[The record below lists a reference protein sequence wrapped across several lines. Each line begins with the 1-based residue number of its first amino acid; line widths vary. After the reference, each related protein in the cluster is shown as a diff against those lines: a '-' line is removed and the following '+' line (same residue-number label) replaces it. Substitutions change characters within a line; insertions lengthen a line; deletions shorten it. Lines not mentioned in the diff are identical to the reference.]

1 MDNYEEKFNILI
13 EPYYGNK
20 RDFMKDN
27 ELLQS
32 NILPHKYNVPERVD
46 MTMYN
51 TYSIDPDG
59 CEDADDAFSIFE
71 EHDKMFLAIHIAD
84 PTEYIN
90 IESSLW
96 KDIEKR
102 IVTKYPSFKSPIHM
116 IPKEIMEKSSL
127 MVNQYGNLK
136 LTITILTE
144 IILQN
149 LEYISLIN

>member
-13 EPYYGNK
+13 EPHYGNK

-84 PTEYIN
+84 PTYYIEMN
-90 IESSLW
+90 SMLW
-96 KDIEKR
+96 HDILKR
-102 IVTKYPSFKSPIHM
+102 AITHYPSNNKPINM
-116 IPKEIMEKSSL
+116 LPQNILEKSSL
-127 MVNQYGNLK
+127 MTDKAL
-136 LTITILTE
+136 LTP
-144 IILQN
+144 
-149 LEYISLIN
+149 